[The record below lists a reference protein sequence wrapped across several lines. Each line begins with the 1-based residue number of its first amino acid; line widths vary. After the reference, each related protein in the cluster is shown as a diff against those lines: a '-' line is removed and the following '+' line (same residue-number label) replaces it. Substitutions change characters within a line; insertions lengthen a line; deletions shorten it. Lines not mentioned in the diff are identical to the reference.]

1 MILDSDPDPYCQ
13 CGSGFWRAKIN
24 ARIRMRKLVLPWF
37 GNWYYHGLETGIA
50 MVCKLVLRW
59 FDNWY
64 CHGLEVDP
72 TQLDRDETLTLQ
84 MTHKTFDTFAS
95 DWTQCTNVAFD
106 KLLKKFQLQNAG
118 HKVVSCQGTFI

>member
-1 MILDSDPDPYCQ
+1 
-13 CGSGFWRAKIN
+13 
-24 ARIRMRKLVLPWF
+24 
-37 GNWYYHGLETGIA
+37 LETGIA